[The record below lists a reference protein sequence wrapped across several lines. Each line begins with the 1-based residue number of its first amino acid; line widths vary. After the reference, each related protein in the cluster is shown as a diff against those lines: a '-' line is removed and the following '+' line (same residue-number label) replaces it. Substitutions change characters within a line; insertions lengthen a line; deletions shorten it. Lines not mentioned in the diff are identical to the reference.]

1 MARVKVHLE
10 FCSRPI
16 NLTPKSL
23 FPKSGQYRT
32 FLSQPGSGR
41 LIRLAK
47 GIENTIRYYT
57 ILDDAD
63 SANRINFAAS
73 QRDLH
78 DQGHPMNLFLKIFVL
93 QANFCWLGD
102 LEKKC
107 ISLKGMLLE
116 NRQLRVSK
124 GI

>member
-1 MARVKVHLE
+1 MKRE
-10 FCSRPI
+10 Y
-16 NLTPKSL
+16 N
-23 FPKSGQYRT
+23 
-32 FLSQPGSGR
+32 
-41 LIRLAK
+41 
-47 GIENTIRYYT
+47 T

-63 SANRINFAAS
+63 SANRINFARS

-102 LEKKC
+102 LEKKI
-107 ISLKGMLLE
+107 ISLEGMLQG
-116 NRQLRVSK
+116 NRQLRVPE

>member
-1 MARVKVHLE
+1 MIDS
-10 FCSRPI
+10 F
-16 NLTPKSL
+16 
-23 FPKSGQYRT
+23 
-32 FLSQPGSGR
+32 SQR
-41 LIRLAK
+41 NRK
-47 GIENTIRYYT
+47 YNT

-63 SANRINFAAS
+63 SANRINFAPS

>member
-1 MARVKVHLE
+1 MKREYNA
-10 FCSRPI
+10 
-16 NLTPKSL
+16 
-23 FPKSGQYRT
+23 
-32 FLSQPGSGR
+32 
-41 LIRLAK
+41 
-47 GIENTIRYYT
+47 

-63 SANRINFAAS
+63 SANRNNLVPS

-102 LEKKC
+102 LEKKF
-107 ISLKGMLLE
+107 ISLEGMLQG
-116 NRQLRVSK
+116 NRQLRVPE